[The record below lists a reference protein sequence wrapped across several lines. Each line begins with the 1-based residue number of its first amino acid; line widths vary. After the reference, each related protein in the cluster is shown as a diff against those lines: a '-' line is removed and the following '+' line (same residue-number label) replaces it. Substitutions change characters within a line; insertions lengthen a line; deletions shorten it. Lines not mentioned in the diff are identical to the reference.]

1 MGEIDELEITVK
13 PANKYAELNEAILD
27 FSLQMAANTEKAQ
40 GEKMTKQ
47 DKQLNKEHCKNDPWD
62 IKLQCWWFRNL
73 DVILPILLSVLTSFV
88 TSIVLMLLEAI
99 LQ

>member
-40 GEKMTKQ
+40 GGKRTKQ
-47 DKQLNKEHCKNDPWD
+47 DSLSASDAQAIRKLTEVYDVLSNPVQENDDLHLVTDNNGHC
-62 IKLQCWWFRNL
+62 
-73 DVILPILLSVLTSFV
+73 V
-88 TSIVLMLLEAI
+88 
-99 LQ
+99 